1 MIEITS
7 LSAHLDESRVTSELQ
22 GALRETIFSSGLNI
36 SPRRL
41 NEIARAIARSFFE
54 YFSKADDAKIA
65 NLGLRLAEDGL
76 APKSVVAVTDRL
88 RHISASVSNPV
99 EPLARLTTTFCA
111 VLLVEYMEQRERVI
125 LREAERTHRAYLA
138 AIGI

>member
-1 MIEITS
+1 MTGDIS
-7 LSAHLDESRVTSELQ
+7 LTDLHDESRVSSELQ
-22 GALRETIFSSGLNI
+22 GALRETVFSSGLNI

-41 NEIARAIARSFFE
+41 NEIARVITRTFFE
-54 YFSKADDAKIA
+54 YLSKVDDAEIA

-76 APKSVVAVTDRL
+76 APKSVVAVTNRL
-88 RHISASVSNPV
+88 RYVTESVSNPV
-99 EPLARLTTTFCA
+99 EPLSRQTTSFCT
-111 VLLVEYMEQRERVI
+111 VLLVGYMEQRERII